1 MFSPVE
7 EQETIIN
14 ISRSGKGASI
24 WTSDSTMITK
34 LDKMCE
40 RSPKNYTSQEQRT
53 RSGELLAKEYFITDK
68 ALIFFRAER
77 RTLTDEQREKAAARL
92 RDFKNN
98 QNSAVCE

>member
-1 MFSPVE
+1 MNNPLE

-14 ISRSGKGASI
+14 ISRTKNGASV

-34 LDKMCE
+34 LDKLCA
-40 RSPKNYTSQEQRT
+40 RSENYTSKEQRT
-53 RSGELLAKEYFITDK
+53 RSGELIAKEYFITDK
-68 ALIFFRAER
+68 TLLWFRAEK

-92 RDFKNN
+92 RNIKNN